1 MENYYKKIEKRFIM
15 AAIGTNDNARQ
26 GDVNRNHVNYG
37 YCKAWAVALDDMGHE
52 VSLPVYEEDGFLKIP
67 YLEIDGVKIAK
78 FE

>member
-1 MENYYKKIEKRFIM
+1 MENYYEKIKKRFVM
-15 AAIGTNDNARQ
+15 AAIGTNYTARQ

-37 YCKAWAVALDDMGHE
+37 YCIAWGVALDDMGHE

>member
-1 MENYYKKIEKRFIM
+1 MENYYEKIKKRFVM
-15 AAIGTNDNARQ
+15 AAIGTNDTARQ

-37 YCKAWAVALDDMGHE
+37 YCIAWGVALDDMGHE